1 METMTK
7 PDVIESTDL
16 EVLEYLESCVGKEF
30 DIKDS
35 LEYPHGVMVKVKI
48 THVQRGVE
56 ITGHYYEDKEVF
68 YEATFSDGFK
78 AEYATDAIP
87 FYANYFDQ
95 L

>member
-16 EVLEYLESCVGKEF
+16 EVLEYLESCIGKEF
-30 DIKDS
+30 DIKYS
-35 LEYPHGVMVKVKI
+35 LEYPHGVMVKGKI

-56 ITGHYYEDKEVF
+56 TKGGFFEDKVVF
-68 YEATFSDGFK
+68 FEATFSDGFK

-87 FYANYFDQ
+87 FYANYYDQ